1 MTERENMYRVIRFER
16 PEYIPVNF
24 AVNDSVF
31 SHYDPRAVE
40 ELLESHP
47 VIAGKAKM
55 RWDLVP
61 QEGQKVDEDHIYYDE
76 FGVEWK
82 RDIDGIRGVIQ
93 RRPLEDFRKIRD
105 STQKPM

>member
-1 MTERENMYRVIRFER
+1 MTHRENMLRVIRFEH
-16 PEYIPVNF
+16 PDHIPVIF
-24 AVNDSVF
+24 AVNASVF

-47 VIAGKAKM
+47 IIAGKGTM

-61 QEGQKVDEDHIYYDE
+61 KEGQKVDEPQIYYDE

-82 RDIDGIRGVIQ
+82 GDIDGIRGVIQ
-93 RRPLEDFRKIRD
+93 
-105 STQKPM
+105 